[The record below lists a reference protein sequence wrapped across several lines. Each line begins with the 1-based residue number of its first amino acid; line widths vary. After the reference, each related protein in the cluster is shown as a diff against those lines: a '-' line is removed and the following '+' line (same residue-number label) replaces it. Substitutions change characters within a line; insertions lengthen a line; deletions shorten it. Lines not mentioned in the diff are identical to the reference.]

1 MLSVHRSVP
10 PPTQNAVLGAWCFV
24 YDSSTCDNAYPY
36 DHEGA
41 AYIYCNSK
49 LPSYTQCTDSPE
61 YEDVRMPHARTLCT
75 ATRRAASPHCTFPSG
90 SRSMEAVSPGR
101 GSYAPSRTGT

>member
-1 MLSVHRSVP
+1 M
-10 PPTQNAVLGAWCFV
+10 LGAWCFV
-24 YDSSTCDNAYPY
+24 YDSSTCDNAFPY

-61 YEDVRMPHARTLCT
+61 YED
-75 ATRRAASPHCTFPSG
+75 
-90 SRSMEAVSPGR
+90 GR
-101 GSYAPSRTGT
+101 IP